1 MRYFLA
7 HNGVDVFCCGQLEE
21 GSEVVTGQPYLE
33 FFDELEGLTTRLT
46 EYNQEIPEEI

>member
-7 HNGVDVFCCGQLEE
+7 HNGIDVFCCGQLEE

-33 FFDELEGLTTRLT
+33 FFDELEGLINRLT